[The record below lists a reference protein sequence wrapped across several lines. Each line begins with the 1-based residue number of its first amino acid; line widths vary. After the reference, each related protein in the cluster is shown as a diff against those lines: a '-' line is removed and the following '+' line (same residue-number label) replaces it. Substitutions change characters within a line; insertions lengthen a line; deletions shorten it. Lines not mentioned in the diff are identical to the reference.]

1 MRPGR
6 IRGPVSISLIVG
18 QAAVRMGGKHG
29 RPGRFEGVPFS
40 RQFIL
45 RSSFALYARKER
57 KAREIGAQ
65 ITADLLA
72 AAFCVRLADSGDRI
86 SDSDVGRMA
95 GKGHGGA
102 A

>member
-1 MRPGR
+1 
-6 IRGPVSISLIVG
+6 
-18 QAAVRMGGKHG
+18 MGGKHG